1 MVESSGGS
9 RGGYA
14 ARPLLAVLCL
24 LALTALL
31 AEPRFAVRGFA
42 EGLVLAV
49 TLLVVALILGM
60 IFGRRTT
67 DATSEASTAGVLNEP
82 RPSGRTEA
90 MLETDEG
97 VDLSGLDLPLV

>member
-9 RGGYA
+9 RGGHA
-14 ARPLLAVLCL
+14 ARPLLVVLCL
-24 LALTALL
+24 LSLTALL

-42 EGLVLAV
+42 GGLVLAV
-49 TLLVVALILGM
+49 TLLVVALIVGM
-60 IFGRRTT
+60 VFGRRTT
-67 DATSEASTAGVLNEP
+67 DAPSETSTAGVLNEP

-90 MLETDEG
+90 MLENEEG

>member
-1 MVESSGGS
+1 
-9 RGGYA
+9 
-14 ARPLLAVLCL
+14 LAVLCL

-31 AEPRFAVRGFA
+31 AEPRFAVQGFA

-60 IFGRRTT
+60 MFGRRTT
-67 DATSEASTAGVLNEP
+67 DAPSATSTAGVLSEP

-90 MLETDEG
+90 MLETEEG

>member
-1 MVESSGGS
+1 VQ
-9 RGGYA
+9 
-14 ARPLLAVLCL
+14 
-24 LALTALL
+24 
-31 AEPRFAVRGFA
+31 GFA

-60 IFGRRTT
+60 MFGRRTT
-67 DATSEASTAGVLNEP
+67 DAPSATSTAGVLSEP

-90 MLETDEG
+90 MLETEEG